1 MDITYEIAALV
12 ALIGISGYFSG
23 LEVALV
29 SIRPSKIEQLIKNK
43 VKGASSLH
51 KLKSNPSRM
60 MSSVNLG
67 NNLASIAATALAT
80 DIALKLFGDE
90 GLAIAIG
97 IMTFLILVFGEITPK
112 TYCNANATKVA
123 VRNSRILLVFSYAL
137 FPIIW
142 VFEIITKGMI
152 RLAGSSDIP
161 PGLTEDEIKEIVN
174 QGLKDKAIEKQESE
188 LVHGAL
194 NFDDIVIRSVM
205 TPRPKMYMLRSKMML
220 FEALPEINKNGF
232 SRIPVYSENR
242 DKIVGIIHVRDVLKR
257 LEDEDKMITL
267 EQVMREPFFVSQEKK
282 VSDLLKE
289 MQGRKA
295 HMAIVIDEFS
305 GVEGCVTLE
314 DLVEE
319 IVGEI
324 HDETDVT
331 KSNFQ
336 REGGDTIITNGDIEI
351 DEINEIFRTEIPQ
364 GDDYASLSGLL
375 HEKLRD
381 IPKEGD
387 RIMIGPL
394 RIIVERVLGNK
405 PEKIRIE
412 KVTIQD
418 FEKCFSSNFF
428 FSSIPNNF
436 SVRFTASL

>member
-1 MDITYEIAALV
+1 LQLEYEIISLIVLIAL
-12 ALIGISGYFSG
+12 SGFFSG

-29 SIRPSKIEQLIKNK
+29 GTTRSKVRQMLNEKLP
-43 VKGASSLH
+43 GATSLD

-60 MSSVNLG
+60 MASVNLG
-67 NNLASIAATALAT
+67 NNLVNVASTAIAT
-80 DIALKLFGDE
+80 DIALKMFE
-90 GLAIAIG
+90 SAGLAIAIG
-97 IMTFLILVFGEITPK
+97 VMTFLILVFGEITPK
-112 TYCNANATKVA
+112 TYCNANAAKIA
-123 VRNSRILLVFSYAL
+123 LRYSRVLLAFSYA
-137 FPIIW
+137 FYPIVW
-142 VFEIITKGMI
+142 MFEKITKGI
-152 RLAGSSDIP
+152 INLIGSTEEP
-161 PGLTEDEIKEIVN
+161 PRLTEEEIKGVIE
-174 QGLKDKAIEKQESE
+174 QGLHDKAIEKQESE

-205 TPRPKMYMLRSKMML
+205 TPRPKMFSLRSKMML

-242 DKIVGIIHVRDVLKR
+242 DKIVGIVHVRDVLKH
-257 LEDEDKMITL
+257 LEGENKMITL

-282 VSDLLKE
+282 VSDMLKE

-324 HDETDVT
+324 HDETDIT

-336 REGGDTIITNGDIEI
+336 REGSDTIITNGDIEI
-351 DEINEIFRTEIPQ
+351 DEINEIFKTDIPQ

-375 HEKLRD
+375 HERLRD

-387 RIMIGPL
+387 KIIIGKL
-394 RIIVERVLGNK
+394 RIIVEKVLGNK

-412 KVTIQD
+412 KVVI
-418 FEKCFSSNFF
+418 
-428 FSSIPNNF
+428 
-436 SVRFTASL
+436 

>member
-1 MDITYEIAALV
+1 MQLEYEIAALV
-12 ALIGISGYFSG
+12 ALIGLSGYFSG

-43 VKGASSLH
+43 VKGASSLR

-97 IMTFLILVFGEITPK
+97 IMTFLILIFSEITPK
-112 TYCNANATKVA
+112 TYCNANATKIA
-123 VRNSRILLVFSYAL
+123 VRNSRILLVFSYTF

-142 VFEIITKGMI
+142 IFEIITKGMI
-152 RLAGSSDIP
+152 RITGSSDIP
-161 PGLTEDEIKEIVN
+161 PGLTEDEIKEVVD

-205 TPRPKMYMLRSKMML
+205 TPRTKMFTLNSKKML
-220 FEALPEINKNGF
+220 FEALPEINNSGF
-232 SRIPVYSENR
+232 SRIPVYAENQ
-242 DKIVGIIHVRDVLKR
+242 DNVVGIVHVRDVLKS
-257 LEDEDKMITL
+257 LENDDKVVSL
-267 EQVMREPFFVSQEKK
+267 EGIMREPIFVSQEKR

-289 MQGRKA
+289 MQGRQT
-295 HMAIVIDEFS
+295 HMAIVVDEFG

-314 DLVEE
+314 DLLEE

-324 HDETDVT
+324 RDEKDKVQQVFQSEGNDAILTD
-331 KSNFQ
+331 
-336 REGGDTIITNGDIEI
+336 GDIEI
-351 DEINEIFRTEIPQ
+351 DKINEIFKTNIPE
-364 GDDYASLSGLL
+364 GDDYSRLNGLL
-375 HEKLRD
+375 HERLRD

-387 RIMIGPL
+387 KIEIESLRIM
-394 RIIVERVLGNK
+394 VEKVAKNK
-405 PEKIRIE
+405 PEKIRKE
-412 KVTIQD
+412 KI
-418 FEKCFSSNFF
+418 K
-428 FSSIPNNF
+428 
-436 SVRFTASL
+436 